1 MKVKFSLFLAILSIF
16 LIACQAGMDNRTV
29 YETHDS
35 DHQDNKV
42 ESYESEDHDDEKDE
56 DHEGHDHEDEKD
68 GDHDEKDEDHE
79 GHDHDEKGEDHD
91 DEKDEDYQIE
101 KNKSYE
107 NSYYNYETEETF
119 EDELKTISVIDDPSN
134 VSWPR
139 SVTINE
145 KKYTIESRPERV
157 ATISLGHDEILFG
170 ISDTNQIVATTSFA
184 QDDGSNI
191 QSKAKD
197 LPTISSDPE
206 TIISVNPEIIFADPY
221 ASVELIDALEDAGI
235 IVIQTQL
242 DNSIEGRKSDVW
254 LMSYI
259 TGNLSN
265 AKILTDQID
274 SNIKALQNITSK
286 DNKVENKLITL
297 SWWDAYWTAGIGST
311 EDSVISLGGGD
322 NLSALNGVESNSTI
336 DKELLISM
344 NPEIILITQ
353 SVAWGGKDFYDQLFS
368 DDSLSSINAI
378 KNEKVFMVNSN
389 WWGTLS
395 YWNLK
400 GSEELAK
407 ILYDL
412 ESIEGFEQ
420 FK

>member
-68 GDHDEKDEDHE
+68 GDHDEKDEDYE